1 MNIRTTVEKKRKIV
15 EKLIQL
21 LYSLNVNYEMYEFDG
36 HQLKK
41 LNENVVVSSAKF
53 EEYPPYYLTKCGKE
67 RETFMMLH
75 HNSKFTWTIKQQYN
89 SLKLN

>member
-1 MNIRTTVEKKRKIV
+1 MDTNKRRNKNNNQKIV

-41 LNENVVVSSAKF
+41 LNENVDVSSAKF
-53 EEYPPYYLTKCGKE
+53 EEYPPYYLTKCGK
-67 RETFMMLH
+67 
-75 HNSKFTWTIKQQYN
+75 NG
-89 SLKLN
+89 KLLNYFIGYQLENTNIE